1 MQGLTKKVIII
12 SVPVLALGCFF
23 LIWGYFSGYWRFNY
37 PPPWRYPV
45 RGIDVSHH
53 QGAIDWDQ
61 VKSEE
66 IDFVYMKATEGS
78 DHKDREFPDNWQA
91 ASRIG
96 VVKGAYHFFTF
107 CSPGSEQAA
116 NFIATVPVEPNTL
129 PPAID
134 FEFSG
139 NCKARPKKEA
149 VVKEITVFI
158 RAIEKRYGQS
168 PIFYVTYD
176 SYDAHI
182 KGSFPAYHVWIRDIY
197 AKPHVSDRLY
207 WTFWQYANRGRVKGI
222 KGLVDLDVFNG
233 NNEAFMAILQKRND
247 RYKTSQTP

>member
-1 MQGLTKKVIII
+1 MQGIMKKVIII
-12 SVPVLALGCFF
+12 SVPVFALGCFF
-23 LIWGYFSGYWRFNY
+23 LIWGYLAGMWRFNY
-37 PPPWRYPV
+37 PPKETYPV

-53 QGAIDWDQ
+53 QGAINWERI
-61 VKSEE
+61 KGEG

-78 DHKDREFPDNWQA
+78 DHKDREFLDNWQA

-96 VVKGAYHFFTF
+96 IIKGAYHFFTF
-107 CSPGSEQAA
+107 CKSGGEQAA
-116 NFIATVPVEPNTL
+116 NFISTVPVEPNAL

-149 VVKEITVFI
+149 LAKELTAFI

-176 SYDAHI
+176 SYEAYI
-182 KGSFPAYHVWIRDIY
+182 KGAFPAYHVWIRDIY
-197 AKPHVSDRLY
+197 RKPHISDREY
-207 WTFWQYANRGRVKGI
+207 WAFWQYANRGRVKGMS
-222 KGLVDLDVFNG
+222 GLVDLNVFNG
-233 NNEAFMAILQKRND
+233 SDEAFMAIIQKRSD
-247 RYKTSQTP
+247 TSGTTRTR